1 MRCRHMKEK
10 EEKNSMKKKI
20 FVTRKIPEAG
30 IEKLKK
36 IFDVEISRFDRNLT
50 KDEIIEMTAGAEG
63 MASMASDT
71 IDRHLI
77 DRLPSVRIIA
87 NYAVGFDN
95 IDIEYAGERGIVV
108 TNTPGVLTPATAD
121 IAMSLILCI
130 ARRIVEGDRLM
141 RRGEF
146 KGFYPTFFLG
156 VELEN
161 KVLGIYGMGRI
172 GKAVAK
178 KAVNFGLRIIYHDI
192 VPCEGGSTGYSA
204 QYVSFDELLKR
215 SDFLSIHAPLTE
227 ETFHRFTQ
235 REFKKM
241 KKEAFLINT
250 ARGPLVKEDDLVLAL
265 KEGWIAGA
273 GLDVYEFEPKVH
285 PDLIRL
291 DNVVLLP
298 HIGSATIEVRERM
311 SIMVADNLIA
321 FFKGEPPPNRVN

>member
-1 MRCRHMKEK
+1 M
-10 EEKNSMKKKI
+10 KKI

-30 IEKLKK
+30 VEKLKK
-36 IFDVEISRFDRNLT
+36 VFDVEISRFDRNLT
-50 KDEIIEMTAGAEG
+50 KDEIIEMTAGAQG
-63 MASMASDT
+63 MVSMASDT
-71 IDRHLI
+71 IDRELI
-77 DRLPSVRIIA
+77 DRLSSVRIIA

-95 IDIEYAGERGIVV
+95 IDVKYAGEKGIVV
-108 TNTPGVLTPATAD
+108 TNTPGVLTQATAD

-161 KVLGIYGMGRI
+161 KVLGIYGLGRI

-178 KAVNFGLRIIYHDI
+178 KAVNFGLRIIYHNSM
-192 VPCEGGSTGYSA
+192 PCEQGFTDFSA

-215 SDFLSIHAPLTE
+215 SDFLSIHAPLKE
-227 ETFHRFTQ
+227 ETFHRFAQ

-250 ARGPLVKEDDLVLAL
+250 ARGPLVKENDLVLAL
-265 KEGWIAGA
+265 TEGWIAGA